1 MPRDTRSPRTVATD
15 TGAEGQTRQ
24 QDDRRD
30 HTAGPRHDQAL
41 DVAEVAV
48 LGAALLSV
56 EARDGLLKM
65 LTPRDFARDA
75 HGVVFDV
82 IGQLVAAGTDVDLV
96 TLTCD
101 LADRD
106 LLDEV
111 GGADAVSRLSSPEA
125 CPSPA
130 AWPAYAT
137 PVVREARR
145 RRLRTVLAGAL
156 VRLDR
161 GEDPNVVA
169 AEIVTGLEVAA

>member
-1 MPRDTRSPRTVATD
+1 MPSHEDGPRPVG
-15 TGAEGQTRQ
+15 GAEAEVSSRRTGTDRTGQVV
-24 QDDRRD
+24 
-30 HTAGPRHDQAL
+30 
-41 DVAEVAV
+41 DVAELAV
-48 LGAALLSV
+48 LGAALLST

-65 LTPRDFARDA
+65 VSPRDFARDA

-82 IGQLVAAGTDVDLV
+82 IGQLVAARIDVDLM
-96 TLTCD
+96 TLTCA

-111 GGADAVSRLSSPEA
+111 GGADAVSRLTSLEA

-130 AWPAYAT
+130 AWPCYAT
-137 PVVREARR
+137 PVVRESRR
-145 RRLRTVLAGAL
+145 RRLRTVLSGAV

-169 AEIVTGLEVAA
+169 AEIVAGLEVAA